1 MIRDALL
8 WIASGVMFA
17 IMFGLAFFI
26 DWTPP
31 IV

>member
-8 WIASGVMFA
+8 WIATGFMLAVMFW
-17 IMFGLAFFI
+17 LALFV

>member
-1 MIRDALL
+1 MIREALL
-8 WIASGVMFA
+8 WIATGAMLA
-17 IMFGLAFFI
+17 IMFWLAFFV

>member
-1 MIRDALL
+1 MKDALL

-17 IMFGLAFFI
+17 AMFGLAFFV

>member
-1 MIRDALL
+1 MKDALL

-17 IMFGLAFFI
+17 IMFGLAFFV